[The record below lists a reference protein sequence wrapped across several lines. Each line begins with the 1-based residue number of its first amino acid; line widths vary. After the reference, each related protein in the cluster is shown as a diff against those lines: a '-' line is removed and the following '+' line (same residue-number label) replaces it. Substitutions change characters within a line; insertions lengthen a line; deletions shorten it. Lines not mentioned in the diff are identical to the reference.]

1 MHSGNLRFKVRKA
14 KSLLRD
20 RWGTSGDSRRRIRR
34 KSMDINKVPGL
45 NASGRKDPRGHSSAF
60 VRP

>member
-1 MHSGNLRFKVRKA
+1 
-14 KSLLRD
+14 
-20 RWGTSGDSRRRIRR
+20 
-34 KSMDINKVPGL
+34 MDINKVPGL